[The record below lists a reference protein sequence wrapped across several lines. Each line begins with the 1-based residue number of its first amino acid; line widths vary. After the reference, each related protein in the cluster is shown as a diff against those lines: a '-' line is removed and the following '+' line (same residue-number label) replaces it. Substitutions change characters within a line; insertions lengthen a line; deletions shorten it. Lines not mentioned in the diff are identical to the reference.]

1 MGRIIKPT
9 CSKRANNFQRI
20 TNNQMKSIILA
31 SQSPRRKE
39 LLALLDLEFTVEV
52 REVDEKFP
60 DNLDVTEVAEYLA
73 KLKASVFTDITDK
86 QLIITA
92 DTVVVLDNHIL
103 GKPKSKAEATTM
115 LQSLSNRSHQVIT
128 GVCVKSSDKTISFSN
143 TTKVY
148 FKELT
153 ASEIDYYIENYKPFD
168 KAGSYGIQEWIGAIG
183 ISKIEGSYFN
193 VVGLPIQELNAI
205 LTLEF

>member
-1 MGRIIKPT
+1 
-9 CSKRANNFQRI
+9 
-20 TNNQMKSIILA
+20 MKNIILA

-39 LLALLDLEFTVEV
+39 LLGLLDLEFTVEV
-52 REVDEKFP
+52 REVDEVFP
-60 DNLDVTEVAEYLA
+60 DDLVVTEVAEYLA
-73 KLKASVFTDITDK
+73 KLKASVYTDITDK

-103 GKPKSKAEATTM
+103 GKPKDKVEATSM

-128 GVCVKSSDKTISFSN
+128 GVCIKSHDKTISFSN

-183 ISKIEGSYFN
+183 ITKIEGSYFN
-193 VVGLPIQELNAI
+193 VVGLPIQELNTL
-205 LTLEF
+205 LTLES

>member
-1 MGRIIKPT
+1 
-9 CSKRANNFQRI
+9 
-20 TNNQMKSIILA
+20 MKNIILA

-39 LLALLDLEFTVEV
+39 LLGLLDLEFTVEV
-52 REVDEKFP
+52 REVDEVFP
-60 DNLDVTEVAEYLA
+60 DDLVVTEVAEYLA
-73 KLKASVFTDITDK
+73 KLKASVYTDITDK

-103 GKPKSKAEATTM
+103 GKPKSKAEASTM

-128 GVCVKSSDKTISFSN
+128 GVCIKSHDKTISFSN

-183 ISKIEGSYFN
+183 ITKIEGSYFN
-193 VVGLPIQELNAI
+193 VVGLPIQELNTL
-205 LTLEF
+205 LTLES